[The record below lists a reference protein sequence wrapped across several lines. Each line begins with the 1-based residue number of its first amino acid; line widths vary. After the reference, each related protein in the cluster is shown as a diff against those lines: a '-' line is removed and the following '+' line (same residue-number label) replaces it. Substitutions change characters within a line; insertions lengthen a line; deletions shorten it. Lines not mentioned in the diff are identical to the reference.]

1 MTTESASE
9 FSDYLTMETFFN
21 AESAMGAQQN
31 FSQQN
36 SEYLMAPPME
46 NSYNYENSLEHH
58 PDKFEYHNNNN
69 VQFYYENGNP
79 VQTQQ
84 QLISQHPPE
93 FYVSSKYFRNFEY
106 HNNIIIS

>member
-93 FYVSSKYFRNFEY
+93 FYVSSTFKIF
-106 HNNIIIS
+106 